1 MGTNMQE
8 YDIYLIITKINAN
21 LINKTN
27 NVEYNITIQIFKKD
41 YNEIDIYKSI
51 KSSLIYDSYI
61 LKNPNKNL
69 FIYKLDLINLLNI
82 FSFDDIETYIDNSIC
97 NYDFINL
104 IETQF
109 SNITVDEKDNI
120 FNKEFFSLN
129 ELQKIQIHI
138 KNNIK
143 EIQKNITCVIPV
155 ELNNI
160 MNSVSS
166 FI

>member
-69 FIYKLDLINLLNI
+69 
-82 FSFDDIETYIDNSIC
+82 
-97 NYDFINL
+97 
-104 IETQF
+104 
-109 SNITVDEKDNI
+109 
-120 FNKEFFSLN
+120 
-129 ELQKIQIHI
+129 
-138 KNNIK
+138 
-143 EIQKNITCVIPV
+143 
-155 ELNNI
+155 
-160 MNSVSS
+160 
-166 FI
+166 